1 MAREGRRAA
10 AGEARAAALEDHLAA
25 TLAAEQAARTHA
37 REVELSSGGARAALV
52 RKDLDLSETAAR
64 LAFATGNAEAANAES
79 AGARERASAL
89 LRSLGEAQNEL
100 RMKEAHVQMLE
111 QRERYRSDEDASNA
125 AQRLGEA
132 EEAQGQLHAALQGRE
147 ERHMQVLDAMRRM
160 RQVLSERETKST
172 ALVERLATLE
182 NVELPSLR
190 EELRLQSDKEA
201 AALAASEGS
210 ELRLKETRR
219 RFEQAQAQL
228 VMLSRQLHASGEQ
241 LADAERAKLEGEA
254 LATAARREAALA
266 TQQRAAESARAN
278 ALGEELKVARE
289 ALRAKSRDA
298 SQLRAALDGA
308 SERLEGAKESAILE
322 AHRVRAAEAAL
333 ESSREEAAELRSR
346 LQLREVE
353 TKGVLSHAA
362 SLANQLQQ
370 RRLVEGWG
378 QSAEVYAQARHAVD
392 AAAASSAALEMRES
406 RIRELEA
413 ELAARQQA
421 SEAAIVKSRRAIAAA
436 DGAASDRSFSASLA
450 RVDEGGEQLGA
461 DAQRQVDWLLTNAAA
476 RGEELALVREELEAA
491 RVKSDELGQRYSA
504 AADHNRVL
512 RERQSILDS
521 EARRRERALVELAE
535 ALQTARMELKLGG
548 AVLKKQNVELQGEVR
563 ALAAELEALGTTPA
577 RLASLL
583 GSHAARSPAVA
594 TGGGVGSAA
603 PPLALTAHAQQR
615 FFHNTCLLIKLLLK
629 SDAPNVSIPELF
641 EAALD
646 ERVPADEWPIFVY
659 RKLSLE
665 TLAAQETS
673 AEPPRP
679 KLLKVASAFLKDKT
693 PGKPRKPRTYS
704 SPPVRHIPSAPICH
718 TSFDSL
724 ITDFLREGADAV
736 EKAIKGGVDF
746 FQMGGGDGASETRT
760 TESPADD
767 TGGTPPKSE
776 REESASAK
784 SESTKESARGSVGS
798 GSPTG
803 PSSPTGESGAAPPP
817 EPNHPSRPPSVRD
830 GFNGPPS
837 VRSAVAA
844 AEARHANRFERNESA
859 YTSSGASAP
868 ASEGALATARSQW

>member
-160 RQVLSERETKST
+160 RQVLSEGETKST

-392 AAAASSAALEMRES
+392 AAAASSATLEMRES

-583 GSHAARSPAVA
+583 GSHAARSPAIA

-693 PGKPRKPRTYS
+693 P
-704 SPPVRHIPSAPICH
+704 
-718 TSFDSL
+718 
-724 ITDFLREGADAV
+724 DFLREGADAV